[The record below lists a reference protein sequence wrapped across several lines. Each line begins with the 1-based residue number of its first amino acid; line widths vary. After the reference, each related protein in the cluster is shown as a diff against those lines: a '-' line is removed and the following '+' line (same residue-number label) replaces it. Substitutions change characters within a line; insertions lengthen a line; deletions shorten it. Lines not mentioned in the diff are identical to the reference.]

1 MAASGT
7 AWLPRARHGCLRH
20 DIAASGTTWL
30 PQARHGCLRH
40 GMAASGTTWLPQA
53 RHGCLRHDMAASGAA
68 WLPQARHGCLRHDMV
83 ARFALRGC
91 AQRGRRSIA
100 YDHREG
106 VALCASATNLD
117 QPSATQLSL
126 TQLSLASSDETRQ
139 AQPSQRRERAALCA
153 QA

>member
-1 MAASGT
+1 MPQQFLFKVT
-7 AWLPRARHGCLRH
+7 AL
-20 DIAASGTTWL
+20 GTTWL
-30 PQARHGCLRH
+30 PQAQHGCLRH
-40 GMAASGTTWLPQA
+40 GMVASGTAWLSQARHCCLRHNMAASGT
-53 RHGCLRHDMAASGAA
+53 A

-126 TQLSLASSDETRQ
+126 TQLSLASSDETKQ